1 MTICTELPEI
11 QIVRHARAK
20 HLRLRVHADSIRLT
34 VPSFCSNKQIE
45 SFIQQSETWLL
56 ETWQKQH
63 TILQSQN
70 HSLPSQIQLFNQE
83 QAIQIQYIV
92 QKKPLIYHPEQALL
106 LINQQQPESVL
117 KAFVQYYA
125 KHQLPE
131 YLSELSQQCT
141 LPFAKCNIRQ
151 PKTRWGSCSSKHD
164 IMLNAA
170 LVLYPLAVVR
180 YVCVH
185 ELVHTQHFDHSAAFW
200 AEVAK
205 YDPQFKQHRQILKTT
220 ALPYW
225 WHR

>member
-131 YLSELSQQCT
+131 YLSELS
-141 LPFAKCNIRQ
+141 
-151 PKTRWGSCSSKHD
+151 
-164 IMLNAA
+164 
-170 LVLYPLAVVR
+170 
-180 YVCVH
+180 
-185 ELVHTQHFDHSAAFW
+185 
-200 AEVAK
+200 
-205 YDPQFKQHRQILKTT
+205 
-220 ALPYW
+220 
-225 WHR
+225 